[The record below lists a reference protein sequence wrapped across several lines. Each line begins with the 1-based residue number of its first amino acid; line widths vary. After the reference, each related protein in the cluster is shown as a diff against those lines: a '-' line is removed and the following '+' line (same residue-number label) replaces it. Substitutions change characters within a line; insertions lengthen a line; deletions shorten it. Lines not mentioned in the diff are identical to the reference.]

1 MTPWGDNSM
10 WSPDSGRN
18 RPKYIDISDSITG
31 ETNQS
36 FHVVGSPIVQYP
48 EGLRIETDPN
58 RICPGT
64 LERRNIELRSGYYGS
79 KSTTFTGRPC
89 LDWNKITS
97 RPARPEL
104 ENLFTAFL
112 KLAESATTFAS
123 ESYAKFRTCITV
135 FKKLRSLIRN
145 CAKLACVS
153 SCAILRN
160 TGS

>member
-1 MTPWGDNSM
+1 MTPWGDDSM
-10 WSPDSGRN
+10 WIPDSGRN

-36 FHVVGSPIVQYP
+36 FHIVGSPIVQYR
-48 EGLRIETDPN
+48 EDLRIETDPN
-58 RICPGT
+58 RICQGT

-104 ENLFTAFL
+104 ENLFQNL
-112 KLAESATTFAS
+112 HS
-123 ESYAKFRTCITV
+123 C
-135 FKKLRSLIRN
+135 LR
-145 CAKLACVS
+145 KT
-153 SCAILRN
+153 ILRN
-160 TGS
+160 ILHNSLKTFTQNLS

>member
-1 MTPWGDNSM
+1 MTPWGDDSM

-36 FHVVGSPIVQYP
+36 FHIVGSPIVQNR
-48 EGLRIETDPN
+48 EDLRIETDPN
-58 RICPGT
+58 RICRGT

-97 RPARPEL
+97 RPARPEI
-104 ENLFTAFL
+104 ENLFQNL
-112 KLAESATTFAS
+112 HNCL
-123 ESYAKFRTCITV
+123 C
-135 FKKLRSLIRN
+135 KK
-145 CAKLACVS
+145 
-153 SCAILRN
+153 ILRN
-160 TGS
+160 ILHDSLNCAIFRKTFTQNLL